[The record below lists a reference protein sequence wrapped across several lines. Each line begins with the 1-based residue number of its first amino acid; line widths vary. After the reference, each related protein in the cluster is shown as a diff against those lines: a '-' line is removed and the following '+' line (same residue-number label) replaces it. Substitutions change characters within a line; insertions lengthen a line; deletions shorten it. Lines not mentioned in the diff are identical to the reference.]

1 MRAIRV
7 TALMACCVCGPVMA
21 QDDPDYP
28 EVRYPQLPASG
39 ATAQAF
45 VPEGWTIELQQAGD
59 LNKDARDDMVLVLRM
74 QDPANV
80 VRNEG
85 LGASEFDT
93 NPRLLAV
100 LFAEAAGGYRRVLQD
115 HALIPRPDNPVM
127 DDYLDGDDAVLVR
140 RGAFTVRLHSWA
152 SAGTWYTSSTTF
164 TFRHQDGCF
173 RLIGHDSSWMHRGSG
188 ETGSTSL
195 DFAAG
200 KGVFEEGTMESDVP
214 TRTKAV
220 AIPRG
225 VLPCLQDIGNGF
237 EFDPGVKSPF
247 AG

>member
-1 MRAIRV
+1 MRAIH
-7 TALMACCVCGPVMA
+7 AAAMAAFCLCGSAMA
-21 QDDPDYP
+21 QDDTEYPD
-28 EVRYPQLPASG
+28 VRYPRLPDTG
-39 ATAQAF
+39 ATLQAF
-45 VPEGWTIELQQAGD
+45 VPDGWEIESQDAGD
-59 LNKDARDDMVLVLRM
+59 LNKDTRDDVVLVLRM

-80 VRNEG
+80 VQNEG

-100 LFAEAAGGYRRVLQD
+100 LFAEAAGGYRLVVQD
-115 HALIPRPDNPVM
+115 HTLIPRPDNPVM
-127 DDYLDGDDAVLVR
+127 DDYLDGDDAVTVR

-152 SAGTWYTSSTTF
+152 SAGSWYTSNTTF

-173 RLIGHDSSWMHRGSG
+173 RLIGHDSTWMHRASG

-195 DFAAG
+195 NLAAG
-200 KGVFEEGTMESDVP
+200 KGVFEEGTMESDTP
-214 TRTKAV
+214 TRTKTV

-225 VLPCLQDIGNGF
+225 ALPCLEDIGNGF